1 MNDTLPDFSDID
13 IIEPDIESNISPPVR
28 EILTP
33 DEKRNNREKNNF
45 HWAKIIFIWALAGSG
60 MIVLITVLLHLILP
74 NKCRWLDTNEITYL
88 KGLFA
93 SGIGGAILAKF
104 GNKLIE

>member
-1 MNDTLPDFSDID
+1 
-13 IIEPDIESNISPPVR
+13 
-28 EILTP
+28 
-33 DEKRNNREKNNF
+33 
-45 HWAKIIFIWALAGSG
+45 
-60 MIVLITVLLHLILP
+60 MIVLITVVLHLILP
-74 NKCRWLDTNEITYL
+74 NKCRWLDTNELSYL

>member
-1 MNDTLPDFSDID
+1 MNDTFPNFSDID

-33 DEKRNNREKNNF
+33 DEKRNNREKNQF
-45 HWAKIIFIWALAGSG
+45 HWAKVIFIWVLAGSG
-60 MIVLITVLLHLILP
+60 IAVLITVVLHLILP
-74 NKCRWLDTNEITYL
+74 NECRWLDTNETSYL

>member
-1 MNDTLPDFSDID
+1 MNDTSPDFSDID

-33 DEKRNNREKNNF
+33 DEKRNNREKNQF
-45 HWAKIIFIWALAGSG
+45 HWAKVIFIWVLAICG
-60 MIVLITVLLHLILP
+60 MFVLITVALHLILP
-74 NKCRWLDTNEITYL
+74 NKWRWLDTNEITYL

>member
-1 MNDTLPDFSDID
+1 MNDVLPNFSEID
-13 IIEPDIESNISPPVR
+13 TIEPDIESNISPPVR

-33 DEKRNNREKNNF
+33 DEKRNNREKNQF
-45 HWAKIIFIWALAGSG
+45 HWAKIIFIWALAVCG
-60 MIVLITVLLHLILP
+60 MIVLITVVLHLILP
-74 NKCRWLDTNEITYL
+74 NKCRWLDTNELSYL

>member
-45 HWAKIIFIWALAGSG
+45 HLVKIGFIWVLAGSG
-60 MIVLITVLLHLILP
+60 MIVLITVVLHLILP